1 MYVYLYV
8 ISYAV
13 TIAFESKVQN
23 GMICLTLWK
32 QVSVTLKHL
41 KSAVD
46 KPGEK
51 KQ

>member
-8 ISYAV
+8 FSYAV

-23 GMICLTLWK
+23 GMICLWK